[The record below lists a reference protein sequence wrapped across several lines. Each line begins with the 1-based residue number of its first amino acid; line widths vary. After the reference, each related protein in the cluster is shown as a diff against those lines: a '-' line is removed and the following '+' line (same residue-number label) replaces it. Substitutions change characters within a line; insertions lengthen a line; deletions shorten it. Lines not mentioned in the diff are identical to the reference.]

1 MADIL
6 TPRAEEGGYV
16 VDLDGYMVIYCHVDM
31 RFGIQLS
38 RPPHTILIQESVDVK
53 FEGEFDIS
61 IDGATFHLDP
71 ERDRTGLGPA
81 LNLLWRTVE
90 SCRIKADGMLEIT
103 FGDQTTIRAPSDRK
117 YEAWQISKNDGQLV
131 ICIPGGEIGW
141 WGPNSET
148 PRERDAVKKDI
159 INPPSLAKPVG
170 FNHGIVTSGGRLL
183 FLAGQDASDAAG
195 HIVAP
200 GDVVGQL
207 HQVLL
212 NLRAV
217 VEAAGG
223 TMQDIVKLNIYVR
236 DRDGYV
242 AHRKALGRVFR
253 NQFGHYYPTMALFEV
268 SRLFQDDALI
278 ELEGIAVLT

>member
-1 MADIL
+1 
-6 TPRAEEGGYV
+6 
-16 VDLDGYMVIYCHVDM
+16 
-31 RFGIQLS
+31 
-38 RPPHTILIQESVDVK
+38 
-53 FEGEFDIS
+53 
-61 IDGATFHLDP
+61 
-71 ERDRTGLGPA
+71 
-81 LNLLWRTVE
+81 VE
-90 SCRIKADGMLEIT
+90 
-103 FGDQTTIRAPSDRK
+103 
-117 YEAWQISKNDGQLV
+117 
-131 ICIPGGEIGW
+131 
-141 WGPNSET
+141 
-148 PRERDAVKKDI
+148 KDI

-183 FLAGQDASDAAG
+183 FLAGQDASDAEG

-200 GDVVGQL
+200 GDVVAQL
-207 HQVLL
+207 HQVLR

-223 TMQDIVKLNIYVR
+223 TMENIVKLNIYVR